1 MFKNIFYQNYFQQNG
16 HDIIFCGVIHMH
28 LLMHF
33 FQYYGLKFYNILPF
47 LEKKMSDTNEDC
59 KCCPGKQGEQGV
71 PGAQGLQGI
80 QGIPGQDGAQGIQGS
95 QGLQGVQGIP
105 GDCVNC
111 KSECHCPEPE
121 FAEVY
126 SIITQDLAASP
137 GVNMPGQ
144 VVTLENTIFATSNI
158 DVTQA
163 GTTGKIIV
171 NRAGWYDVY
180 TGLCGSL
187 NPISSPL
194 PVWTLSLF
202 KNGAIVPGSTFANM
216 TLSPEQKANEIVA
229 DVFVHCNIGDV
240 LELANTSVS
249 NVVLTAPSLGTNAQ
263 TNSAYLKLI
272 LLKAD

>member
-1 MFKNIFYQNYFQQNG
+1 MEIENHEHEHEHEEKDCCKIVINCGGG
-16 HDIIFCGVIHMH
+16 HHP
-28 LLMHF
+28 
-33 FQYYGLKFYNILPF
+33 KP
-47 LEKKMSDTNEDC
+47 
-59 KCCPGKQGEQGV
+59 CP
-71 PGAQGLQGI
+71 
-80 QGIPGQDGAQGIQGS
+80 
-95 QGLQGVQGIP
+95 
-105 GDCVNC
+105 
-111 KSECHCPEPE
+111 CPDPE

-126 SIITQDLAASP
+126 SNLTQDLSASP
-137 GVNMPGQ
+137 GLNLAGQ
-144 VVTLENTIFATSNI
+144 VVILENTIFATSNI
-158 DVTQA
+158 DVSQA
-163 GTTGKIIV
+163 SVNGKIIV
-171 NRAGWYDVY
+171 NKAGWYDVY

-202 KNGAIVPGSTFANM
+202 RNNVIVPGSTFANM

-229 DVFVHCNIGDV
+229 DVFVHLDKGDI